1 MTGGTDSGTAV
12 RSLREVFAS
21 FAHGSAD
28 PAAALAQAG
37 HGDLPGH
44 LVTEAIISYADSAP
58 VEVAEHLSP
67 YVVAHSAVPA
77 PEGHPHPVPELHEGL
92 DLLGSAPEPVHAD
105 DPLAVHQDAGHAG
118 LHDGAL
124 HTTGL
129 HDGAAHH
136 DLDGVGHDPEHLD
149 HTGGHDLTGHEA
161 GHEAAGPEAGHGA
174 GHDTG
179 HDTGASG
186 AGVGDLWFGHGQA
199 AALGAE
205 PPAVHPLAP
214 GPAAHDPFGDS
225 GHVDPWLTGHEDP
238 TAGHAAGTGLDLWT
252 PDQHLAPGHDAGHAD
267 AGHDAPQ
274 HDLPDD
280 PGHA

>member
-21 FAHGSAD
+21 LSHGSAD

-77 PEGHPHPVPELHEGL
+77 PEGHPYPVPELHEGL
-92 DLLGSAPEPVHAD
+92 DLLGSAPEPAHAD
-105 DPLAVHQDAGHAG
+105 DPLAVHPDAGHDAA
-118 LHDGAL
+118 LHD
-124 HTTGL
+124 TTG
-129 HDGAAHH
+129 HH
-136 DLDGVGHDPEHLD
+136 DLDGVGVGHDPDHLD
-149 HTGGHDLTGHEA
+149 HAESHDPTGHDTA
-161 GHEAAGPEAGHGA
+161 GHEAAGHEAAGHEAAGAPGA
-174 GHDTG
+174 G
-179 HDTGASG
+179 A
-186 AGVGDLWFGHGQA
+186 GDLWFGHGQA

-205 PPAVHPLAP
+205 PPAVHPLAA
-214 GPAAHDPFGDS
+214 GPAEHDPFGDS

-238 TAGHAAGTGLDLWT
+238 TAGHAAVPGLDPWA
-252 PDQHLAPGHDAGHAD
+252 PDQHLTSGHDAGHAD
-267 AGHDAPQ
+267 AGHDAAQ